1 MAIVKKTNLTKEE
14 LNQINGGGIAISGD
28 YFLNCTVFSVINDK
42 TGDVMARFYDEF
54 EEACDFADNH
64 GTTCYFMTWDEVS
77 KLREQN
83 KNKK

>member
-1 MAIVKKTNLTKEE
+1 MAIVKRTNLTKEE
-14 LNQINGGGIAISGD
+14 LNQVNGGGIFPYANYD
-28 YFLNCTVFSVINDK
+28 LNCVVFEVIDDK

-64 GTTCYFMTWDEVS
+64 GTSCYFMTWDEVS
-77 KLREQN
+77 KLRE

>member
-42 TGDVMARFYDEF
+42 TGEVMGCFYDDF
-54 EEACDFADNH
+54 DAACDFADSH
-64 GTTCYFMTWDEVS
+64 GTSCGYMSWDEVE
-77 KLREQN
+77 KLQKQN